1 MKNKWSKSILFIF
14 VLILG
19 IIFYMSNAFTLS
31 SKEKKS
37 PKVKKVKPTPV
48 VPVKL
53 VGIYVKNAKLK
64 PDQLSVIPPKKTEVY
79 KEKITPLTAVECGR
93 CHSYHFNIIKKS
105 GGKHQLECT
114 FCHKKFHAY
123 NPIKK
128 NWKELMPKCET
139 CHLLFHGNKF
149 SDCIK
154 CHYNPHAPKLPMKI
168 TAEFTKICGDCHP
181 KEMDETVKYH
191 SKHTDIG
198 CTYCHAKTHG
208 CIPSCLDCHK
218 PHIAG
223 QTVEE
228 CFKCHAP
235 HSPLNIPP
243 FAKDTS
249 NKVCSACH
257 TTEFGKISTTK
268 SKHGKVACVQCHP
281 KHKYIPVCTECH
293 PQPHSKAMLKKF
305 PNCLQCHMDVHN
317 LPVKI
322 GGK

>member
-1 MKNKWSKSILFIF
+1 M
-14 VLILG
+14 
-19 IIFYMSNAFTLS
+19 
-31 SKEKKS
+31 
-37 PKVKKVKPTPV
+37 
-48 VPVKL
+48 
-53 VGIYVKNAKLK
+53 
-64 PDQLSVIPPKKTEVY
+64 
-79 KEKITPLTAVECGR
+79 
-93 CHSYHFNIIKKS
+93 
-105 GGKHQLECT
+105 
-114 FCHKKFHAY
+114 
-123 NPIKK
+123 
-128 NWKELMPKCET
+128 
-139 CHLLFHGNKF
+139 
-149 SDCIK
+149 K

-168 TAEFTKICGDCHP
+168 TAEFAKICGDCHP

-191 SKHTDIG
+191 SMHTDIG

-281 KHKYIPVCTECH
+281 KHKYIPACTECH
-293 PQPHSKAMLKKF
+293 PQPHSEAMLKKF